1 MKYIIGILLL
11 ICATT
16 TQSMGIVGDTNTTP
30 YCGAGRYKDTD
41 GNCRYCSDI
50 NFANNYSYTPP
61 TDANVQQV
69 TWTSDDDDWKTCTWQ
84 AKCNHGYY
92 LQSGNTDSCT
102 SLTITTDC
110 LQTECKKWTNTLGY
124 YCETPV
130 YTHQIN
136 NDETN
141 PPSKPDQDAC
151 KQCDPGTYCK
161 DLKQYTC
168 PTDTT
173 SDTGATSITDCYIA
187 ADTEICD
194 SEKHCLSWDNK
205 KLYYR
210 TYSK

>member
-16 TQSMGIVGDTNTTP
+16 TQSMGIVGGTDSPAN
-30 YCGAGRYKDTD
+30 CGAGRYKDTD
-41 GNCRYCSDI
+41 DNCLYCSDI

-69 TWTSDDDDWKTCTWQ
+69 TWTSDGDDWKTCKWQ

-92 LQSGNTDSCT
+92 LESGDTSQCT
-102 SLTITTDC
+102 TLTMHNC
-110 LQTECKKWTNTLGY
+110 LKTECTEWTDTSGH
-124 YCETPV
+124 YCNTPV

-136 NDETN
+136 SDKTN
-141 PPSKPDQDAC
+141 PPSKPDKETC

-168 PTDTT
+168 PMGGT
-173 SDTGATSITDCYIA
+173 SIDGATSITDCYIA
-187 ADTEICD
+187 ADKKICD
-194 SEKHCLSWDNK
+194 SKNNCLSEANK
-205 KLYYR
+205 ELYYR